1 MHKTVV
7 RGNVTESGDAN
18 GRGEWGQSGSPGMTC
33 VDFVLKCKGKPWR
46 AFDLGK

>member
-1 MHKTVV
+1 MA
-7 RGNVTESGDAN
+7 ESGDGN